1 MDNISTPSIKSALEG
16 RSMENQLS
24 AKEQHQI
31 YSKEDEKEDFTIE
44 ELKVKWESFLTRLD
58 DRPNLQSTLSNLPEL
73 KEGYQLL
80 LEIENTV
87 QEDLINNIKPELVS
101 YLRVELKNSFI
112 QLNTLI
118 TQKVKGRIIYTDA
131 EKYDELVKENPSLAL
146 LRKKFNLDFGH

>member
-1 MDNISTPSIKSALEG
+1 
-16 RSMENQLS
+16 MENQLS

-31 YSKEDEKEDFTIE
+31 YSKEDEKEDFTVE
-44 ELKVKWESFLTRLD
+44 QLKVKWDAFLTRLD